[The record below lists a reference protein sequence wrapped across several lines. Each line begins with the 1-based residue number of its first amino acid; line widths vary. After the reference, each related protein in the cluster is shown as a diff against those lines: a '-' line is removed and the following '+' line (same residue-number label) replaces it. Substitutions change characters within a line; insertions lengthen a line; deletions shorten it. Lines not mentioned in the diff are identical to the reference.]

1 MDLLGKNLIAG
12 EPSAEGTDT
21 FHAADPRDASALE
34 PAFASATPSEVS
46 RAVEAAAAAHPT
58 FEAAGREARARL
70 LEAVADGIEALG
82 SPLLERASAETGLPL
97 GRFEGE
103 RGRTCGQ
110 LRLFAKV
117 AREGSYLGMRID
129 HGDPSREPLPRPD
142 VRSMGRALGPVAV
155 FGASNFPLAFSV
167 AGGDTAAALAAGCPV
182 VVKAH
187 PNHPGTSELVGRVM
201 TEAVAACGLPAGV
214 FSLVQGPGA
223 EVGLGLVRHPATSAV
238 GFTGS
243 LRGGRAL
250 YDEAARREVPI
261 PVFAEMGSTNPLFVL
276 PDRMATGGEDLA
288 TALAGSVTL
297 GVGQF
302 CTNPGLVVVQEGEGT
317 DAFVST
323 LTSALAAADEAAMLH
338 AGIRAGYDAR
348 LDEVSAVEGVTV
360 LERTA
365 PAGPC
370 GARAALL
377 SVSASTFLENPT
389 LQDEVFGPSTM
400 VVRCRDHEQALAVA
414 RALPGQ
420 LTATLHAGPGDGE
433 LVPSLLALLEQR
445 AGRVLCGG
453 FPTGVEV
460 CDAMVH
466 GGPYPATTDS
476 RSTSVGTGAIT
487 RFTRPVAYQNFPEE
501 LLPEE
506 LRDDAPQG
514 LQRLVDGAWQRSG

>member
-1 MDLLGKNLIAG
+1 MKRAGQRVDLSRIAQ
-12 EPSAEGTDT
+12 PT
-21 FHAADPRDASALE
+21 LVV
-34 PAFASATPSEVS
+34 SATYDTITPPKS
-46 RAVEAAAAAHPT
+46 VEALA
-58 FEAAGREARARL
+58 
-70 LEAVADGIEALG
+70 
-82 SPLLERASAETGLPL
+82 ERVT
-97 GRFEGE
+97 
-103 RGRTCGQ
+103 RGRVH
-110 LRLFAKV
+110 RLKTSHVGAFTP
-117 AREGSYLGMRID
+117 ARWLGV
-129 HGDPSREPLPRPD
+129 L
-142 VRSMGRALGPVAV
+142 
-155 FGASNFPLAFSV
+155 
-167 AGGDTAAALAAGCPV
+167 AGGL
-182 VVKAH
+182 
-187 PNHPGTSELVGRVM
+187 
-201 TEAVAACGLPAGV
+201 
-214 FSLVQGPGA
+214 
-223 EVGLGLVRHPATSAV
+223 
-238 GFTGS
+238 
-243 LRGGRAL
+243 
-250 YDEAARREVPI
+250 
-261 PVFAEMGSTNPLFVL
+261 
-276 PDRMATGGEDLA
+276 
-288 TALAGSVTL
+288 
-297 GVGQF
+297 
-302 CTNPGLVVVQEGEGT
+302 
-317 DAFVST
+317 
-323 LTSALAAADEAAMLH
+323 
-338 AGIRAGYDAR
+338 
-348 LDEVSAVEGVTV
+348 
-360 LERTA
+360 RTA